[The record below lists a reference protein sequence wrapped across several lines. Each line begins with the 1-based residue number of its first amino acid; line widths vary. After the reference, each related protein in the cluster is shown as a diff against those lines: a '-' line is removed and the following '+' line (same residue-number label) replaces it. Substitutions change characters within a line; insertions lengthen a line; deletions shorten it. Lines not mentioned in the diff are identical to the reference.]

1 MNNKSISYSFR
12 PSKRGS
18 TFTLGDRTWL
28 DGFGGD
34 ATSGVFLVSC
44 LRDNGI
50 VQLTW
55 KPALS
60 ESDSASGFSCEQ
72 SGFMCEETEFN
83 FEDIEQ

>member
-1 MNNKSISYSFR
+1 M
-12 PSKRGS
+12 
-18 TFTLGDRTWL
+18 
-28 DGFGGD
+28 
-34 ATSGVFLVSC
+34 SC

-55 KPALS
+55 KPSLS

-72 SGFMCEETEFN
+72 SGLMCEETEFN